1 MKYKHLTSSNMTKK
15 RINILHYIYSAMSK
29 CTSHLFVVFF
39 SQSEQRVKKRWKKQ
53 GEKKLHA
60 QEVFTVEDWF
70 TSVHKMANPIRKTIS
85 GTLVP
90 ILNEIE
96 FIIDIGPEMNVWR
109 YFIEWNDVLMLNR
122 TKISLIFHFNVN
134 YLAQIFV
141 WNKNWMSS
149 QIWCKNA

>member
-1 MKYKHLTSSNMTKK
+1 
-15 RINILHYIYSAMSK
+15 
-29 CTSHLFVVFF
+29 
-39 SQSEQRVKKRWKKQ
+39 
-53 GEKKLHA
+53 
-60 QEVFTVEDWF
+60 
-70 TSVHKMANPIRKTIS
+70 MANPIRKTIS

-96 FIIDIGPEMNVWR
+96 FIIDIGPEMNVRR

-141 WNKNWMSS
+141 
-149 QIWCKNA
+149 